1 MYRLDAEIVVE
12 FQDIDVYQ
20 NTINFLIEKLE
31 KSITVSKPNLYHS
44 PGKLNELRWVNHQN
58 CLTQRTL
65 SFELQHGND
74 KSKKK
79 FNLFCSFS
87 FDCNLIEVIFWG
99 IWGISLSN
107 FVIGE

>member
-44 PGKLNELRWVNHQN
+44 PGKLNELR
-58 CLTQRTL
+58 
-65 SFELQHGND
+65 
-74 KSKKK
+74 
-79 FNLFCSFS
+79 
-87 FDCNLIEVIFWG
+87 
-99 IWGISLSN
+99 
-107 FVIGE
+107 